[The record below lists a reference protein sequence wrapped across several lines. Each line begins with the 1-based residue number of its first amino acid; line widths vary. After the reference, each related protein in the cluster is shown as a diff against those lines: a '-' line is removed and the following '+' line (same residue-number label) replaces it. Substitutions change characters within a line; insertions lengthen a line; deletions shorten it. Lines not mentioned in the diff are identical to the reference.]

1 MKKQFDLRNAASL
14 SVLQIKKIF
23 FLLLL
28 IHLTGCGFQGRK
40 YTLGN
45 YWNNQV
51 ADNKALE
58 THEKKKEKDAR
69 NGDVKTEE
77 TRHSSAVEDVAKS
90 IGKDTLKIP
99 PYQKPSKINPTTI
112 RNNLIAPEQEIQR
125 DESQDINRKE
135 KKLRRAKN
143 GFVTFWSIESLFYLG
158 LLSNAISPDIWGFWL
173 FVFGFLTAFFLF
185 FTLIYLAVMKKRY
198 SKSMDL
204 LKNERLKSKIPK
216 LMRVFIWALLIEVAL
231 LMLALAI

>member
-14 SVLQIKKIF
+14 SFLQIKKIF

-45 YWNNQV
+45 YWNNRV

-58 THEKKKEKDAR
+58 THDKKKEKDAR
-69 NGDVKTEE
+69 IGDLKTEE
-77 TRHSSAVEDVAKS
+77 TRHSTAVENVAKS
-90 IGKDTLKIP
+90 IGKDALKIP
-99 PYQKPSKINPTTI
+99 TYQKPSKINPTTI

-135 KKLRRAKN
+135 KELRRAKN

-173 FVFGFLTAFFLF
+173 FVFGILTAFFLF
-185 FTLIYLAVMKKRY
+185 FTLIYMAVMKKRY

-216 LMRVFIWALLIEVAL
+216 LMRVFIWALLIEVGL
-231 LMLALAI
+231 LMLAFAI

>member
-1 MKKQFDLRNAASL
+1 MKKQYNPLNIATKRVF
-14 SVLQIKKIF
+14 QIKTIF
-23 FLLLL
+23 FIFLL

-45 YWNNQV
+45 YWNNRV

-58 THEKKKEKDAR
+58 THDKKKENDAR
-69 NGDVKTEE
+69 NGNVKTEE
-77 TRHSSAVEDVAKS
+77 TRHSSAVENVVKS
-90 IGKDTLKIP
+90 NVKDTLKIP

-125 DESQDINRKE
+125 DESQDINRE
-135 KKLRRAKN
+135 EQKLRRAKN

-173 FVFGFLTAFFLF
+173 FVFGILTAFFLF
-185 FTLIYLAVMKKRY
+185 FTLIYMAVMKKRY

-216 LMRVFIWALLIEVAL
+216 LMRVFIWALLIEVGL